1 MTQIDTAVPK
11 KDTEMF
17 VRTCFRASTSNQDT
31 DCAALNRHT
40 LPRRVSSLFSTGAKL
55 TFQDCSASSAS
66 SVSAVAMCSSTWWL

>member
-40 LPRRVSSLFSTGAKL
+40 LPSPDFSLHLNELHK
-55 TFQDCSASSAS
+55 
-66 SVSAVAMCSSTWWL
+66 